1 MVAIARMVTLL
12 LLLLL
17 LSSSHAWIGG
27 GGAARCA
34 RSSRLTMARPGQS
47 EAQQKQEREDEIR
60 ATLAR
65 LQRDGKLPSQKGGG
79 DPSESMIKEAEAFFN
94 PKESPLQKFA
104 RQNAER
110 KAAKEEQDKALGGEE

>member
-1 MVAIARMVTLL
+1 MVAIARIMATLL
-12 LLLLL
+12 LL
-17 LSSSHAWIGG
+17 SCSHAWVLGGG

-34 RSSRLTMARPGQS
+34 RSTRLAMARPGQS
-47 EAQQKQEREDEIR
+47 EAQLKQEREDEIR

-79 DPSESMIKEAEAFFN
+79 DPSESIMKEAEAFFN

-104 RQNAER
+104 RQTAER
-110 KAAKEEQDKALGGEE
+110 KAAKEEQDKASGGEE